1 MPINVK
7 ACNPYKTVI
16 DIVVQDIEK
25 HNKPYGTI
33 LVWLWTSVLGYT
45 TTILSYDCNEG
56 EWCWE
61 TDWYEAGDIKLIGYI
76 LVEDIDFE
84 KTRGVVMFGDDVDE
98 NRLE

>member
-1 MPINVK
+1 MN
-7 ACNPYKTVI
+7 NPYETVA

-25 HNKPYGTI
+25 RHKPYGTV
-33 LVWLWTSVLGYT
+33 LVRLWTSVLGYT

-61 TDWYEAGDIKLIGYI
+61 TDWYEGGDIKLIGYI
-76 LVEDIDFE
+76 LVEDIDIDFE
-84 KTRGVVMFGDDVDE
+84 KTPGVVMFGCDVDE